1 MKRCLLVSV
10 CIFLGAHLV
19 KAQENKGGMLTLR
32 QCVETG
38 IANNIDVLRAGF
50 TAEADKVDWNQSR
63 LDLYPNLN
71 ASVNHGIQQG
81 RSIDPFTN
89 SFVNQTVK
97 YAGYNVSS
105 GVILFNGFALRNNIK
120 QEKFAYE
127 ASKMDLQQQKDNITI
142 RIILAYLDVLTN
154 EDLLSLA
161 RARADLSLRQVERL
175 VILDKEGA
183 IPPSQLSDL
192 RGANAEDRLG
202 IISAQN
208 NLETA
213 KIVLCQLMN
222 VPYDPAMQL
231 ERIDAASYATRYEDT
246 PDKIYQAALEQFAL
260 VKGTELRKESAAAN
274 VKVTKGQLFPTL
286 SLNGNASTNY
296 SDQAR
301 NDVFIGITD
310 VTSNDYVIVSGTPTP
325 VIRKESNFR
334 SDKIVYGRQLNNNLF
349 SAVSL
354 NLRIPIFNSLQA
366 RNRLKLARIGLKT
379 ADANAKAVKT
389 QLQRDIDL
397 AFLNMRTTSERY
409 KTLLEQ
415 VAAYDASF
423 RAAEAR
429 FNAGLGT
436 PIDYLTA
443 KNNLDRANVN
453 VVAAKYDFVLRT
465 KVLDYYRGKQLW

>member
-1 MKRCLLVSV
+1 V
-10 CIFLGAHLV
+10 I
-19 KAQENKGGMLTLR
+19 AQDKKGEVLTLR

-38 IANNIDVLRAGF
+38 IANNIDVLQAGF
-50 TAEADKVDWNQSR
+50 AAETDKIDWNQAR
-63 LDLYPNLN
+63 LNLYPNLN

-97 YAGYNVSS
+97 YAGYNVGSS
-105 GVILFNGFALRNNIK
+105 VVLFNGFALRNNIK
-120 QEKFAYE
+120 QEKLTYE

-154 EDLLSLA
+154 EDLLALA
-161 RARADLSLRQVERL
+161 RARAELSRQQVSRL
-175 VILDKEGA
+175 EILDRDGA

-192 RGANAEDRLG
+192 RGANADDRLS
-202 IISAQN
+202 IINVQN
-208 NLETA
+208 NLDA
-213 KIVLCQLMN
+213 SKVALCQLMN

-231 ERIDAASYATRYEDT
+231 ERIDAASFATRYEDT
-246 PDKIYQAALEQFAL
+246 PDKIYQTALEQFAL

-274 VKVTKGQLFPTL
+274 VKVAKGQLFPIL

-296 SDQAR
+296 SDAAR
-301 NDVFIGITD
+301 NDVFLGITD
-310 VTSNDYVIVSGTPTP
+310 VTSTDYVIVSGTPTP

-334 SDKIVYGRQLNNNLF
+334 SDKILYGTQLNNNLF
-349 SAVSL
+349 SAISL
-354 NLRIPIFNSLQA
+354 NLRVPIFNSLQA
-366 RNRLKLARIGLKT
+366 RNRVKLARISYKS

-397 AFLNMRTTSERY
+397 AYLNMKATSERY

-415 VAAYDASF
+415 VAAYEASF
-423 RAAEAR
+423 RAADAR

-453 VVAAKYDFVLRT
+453 LVTSRYDFVLRT
-465 KVLDYYRGKQLW
+465 KVLDYYQGKQLW